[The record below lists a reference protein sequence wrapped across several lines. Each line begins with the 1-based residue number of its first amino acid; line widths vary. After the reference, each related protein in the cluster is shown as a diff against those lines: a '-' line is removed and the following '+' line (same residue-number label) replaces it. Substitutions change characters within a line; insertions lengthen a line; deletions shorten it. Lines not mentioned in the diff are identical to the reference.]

1 VATKNSEVDAL
12 FQLALPEFTAA
23 RNALASRLQK
33 AGDKEAAAT
42 VKSLA
47 KPPVSAW
54 VVNQLYWRNRE
65 AFDRLLTA
73 GARLRQAQASQ
84 LAGHKTNLRE
94 LLTTH
99 RETLTELSKQAA
111 ALLSQ
116 SGHQPSP
123 DIMRRVTMTL
133 EGLAAQ
139 GLLEGAPAAGRL
151 TADVDPPGF
160 ETISALAP
168 RAAGDKPA
176 AAGDKPAR
184 EAGDSRVLAFRAN
197 QRVAA
202 NGRGKHKGAATRAD
216 DAARDAERRKAAR
229 AALKSAERALAEAR
243 RDAAAAEAALKKA
256 AAKLKDV
263 EKEKK
268 DLEARLEKAT
278 AVAETARQAARKTAS
293 EAADA
298 AQVVED
304 AERAVE
310 AARVTA
316 EET

>member
-1 VATKNSEVDAL
+1 VGSRISEVDGL
-12 FQLALPEFTAA
+12 FQLPLPEFTAA
-23 RNALASRLQK
+23 RNALASKLHK
-33 AGDKEAAAT
+33 AGDKDTAAQ
-42 VKSLA
+42 VKGLT

-54 VVNQLYWRNRE
+54 VVNQLYWRDRE

-84 LAGHKTNLRE
+84 LAGHVTNLRE
-94 LLTTH
+94 LLTAH
-99 RETLTELSKQAA
+99 RETLTELSRQAA
-111 ALLSQ
+111 AILTE

-123 DIMRRVTMTL
+123 DVMRRVTMTL

-176 AAGDKPAR
+176 RAAGDA
-184 EAGDSRVLAFRAN
+184 RVLAFHAN
-197 QRVAA
+197 KRIAA
-202 NGRGKHKGAATRAD
+202 NGKGARKGESAAD
-216 DAARDAERRKAAR
+216 AKARDAERRKAAQ
-229 AALKSAERALAEAR
+229 AALKAAERALTEAR
-243 RDAAAAEAALKKA
+243 RDAATAEAAMKKA
-256 AAKLKDV
+256 ATRLKEI
-263 EKEKK
+263 EKEKQ
-268 DLEARLEKAT
+268 DLEARLEKL
-278 AVAETARQAARKTAS
+278 VAASESARQAARKTAS

-310 AARVTA
+310 AAR
-316 EET
+316 EQI

>member
-1 VATKNSEVDAL
+1 MATRNSEVDGL
-12 FQLALPEFTAA
+12 FQLPLPEFTAA
-23 RNALASRLQK
+23 RNALASKLQK
-33 AGDKEAAAT
+33 AGDKETAAQ
-42 VKSLA
+42 VKGLT

-54 VVNQLYWRNRE
+54 VVNQLYWRDRN

-84 LAGHKTNLRE
+84 LAGQVTNLRE
-94 LLTTH
+94 LLNTH

-111 ALLSQ
+111 AILSQ

-123 DIMRRVTMTL
+123 DVMRRVTMTL

-139 GLLEGAPAAGRL
+139 GLLDGAPAAGRL

-168 RAAGDKPA
+168 RN
-176 AAGDKPAR
+176 AGDKPAR
-184 EAGDSRVLAFRAN
+184 PAGDARVLAFHAN
-197 QRVAA
+197 KRTAS
-202 NGRGKHKGAATRAD
+202 NGKGAHKGGNDATAK
-216 DAARDAERRKAAR
+216 ARDAERRQAAQ
-229 AALKSAERALAEAR
+229 AALKAAERALAEAK
-243 RDAAAAEAALKKA
+243 RDAASAEAAMKKA
-256 AAKLKDV
+256 AVKLKDA

-268 DLEARLEKAT
+268 DLDLRLEKAT
-278 AVAETARQAARKTAS
+278 AAAESARQAARKTAS

-304 AERAVE
+304 AERAVDK
-310 AARVTA
+310 AR
-316 EET
+316 EDLDG

>member
-33 AGDKEAAAT
+33 AGDKDAAAT

-54 VVNQLYWRNRE
+54 VVNQLYWRSRE
-65 AFDRLLTA
+65 AFERLLTV

-84 LAGHKTNLRE
+84 LAGHVTNLRE

-99 RETLTELSKQAA
+99 RETLTELSKQAGA
-111 ALLSQ
+111 ILSQ

-123 DIMRRVTMTL
+123 DVMRRVTMTL

-139 GLLEGAPAAGRL
+139 GLVEGAPAAGRL

-176 AAGDKPAR
+176 RDIGDA
-184 EAGDSRVLAFRAN
+184 RVLAFRAN

-202 NGRGKHKGAATRAD
+202 NGKGKHKGESSAHA
-216 DAARDAERRKAAR
+216 AARQAARRKAAQ

-243 RDAAAAEAALKKA
+243 RDGASAEAALKKA
-256 AAKLKDV
+256 AAKLKEI

-268 DLEARLEKAT
+268 DLEARLEKIT
-278 AVAETARQAARKTAS
+278 AASETARQAARKTAS

-298 AQVVED
+298 AQIVED

-310 AARVTA
+310 KAR
-316 EET
+316 EELA

>member
-1 VATKNSEVDAL
+1 MASKNSEVDAL

-23 RNALASRLQK
+23 RNALASQLQK

-54 VVNQLYWRNRE
+54 AVNQLFWRNRE

-84 LAGHKTNLRE
+84 LAGHVTNLRE

-99 RETLTELSKQAA
+99 RATLTELSRQAA
-111 ALLSQ
+111 TILSE

-123 DIMRRVTMTL
+123 DVMRRVTMTL

-139 GLLEGAPAAGRL
+139 GLLDGAPAAGRL

-168 RAAGDKPA
+168 RP
-176 AAGDKPAR
+176 AGDKPAR
-184 EAGDSRVLAFRAN
+184 DPGDGRVLAFRAN

-202 NGRGKHKGAATRAD
+202 NGKGKHKAIAGA
-216 DAARDAERRKAAR
+216 DAKARDAERRKAAQ
-229 AALKSAERALAEAR
+229 AALKAAERALTEAR
-243 RDAAAAEAALKKA
+243 RDAATAEAALKKA
-256 AAKLKDV
+256 AAKLKDA
-263 EKEKK
+263 EKDKK
-268 DLEARLEKAT
+268 DLEARLEKAG
-278 AVAETARQAARKTAS
+278 AAAETARQAARKTAS

-310 AARVTA
+310 KAR
-316 EET
+316 EEL

>member
-1 VATKNSEVDAL
+1 MATKNSEVDAL

-33 AGDKEAAAT
+33 AGDKQAAAT

-47 KPPVSAW
+47 KPPLSAW

-65 AFDRLLTA
+65 PFDRLLKA

-84 LAGHKTNLRE
+84 LAGHATNLRE
-94 LLTTH
+94 LLTAH

-111 ALLSQ
+111 AILSE

-123 DIMRRVTMTL
+123 DVMRRVTMTL

-139 GLLEGAPAAGRL
+139 GLLDGAPAAGRL
-151 TADVDPPGF
+151 IADVDPPGF

-168 RAAGDKPA
+168 RP
-176 AAGDKPAR
+176 AGDKPAR
-184 EAGDSRVLAFRAN
+184 NAGDARVLAFHAN

-202 NGRGKHKGAATRAD
+202 HGKGKHKGAAGAD
-216 DAARDAERRKAAR
+216 TAARDGERRKAAQ

-243 RDAAAAEAALKKA
+243 RDAATAEAALKKA
-256 AAKLKDV
+256 AARLKDA
-263 EKEKK
+263 EKDKQE
-268 DLEARLEKAT
+268 LEARLEKAT
-278 AVAETARQAARKTAS
+278 AAADTARQAARKTAS

-304 AERAVE
+304 AERAVD

>member
-65 AFDRLLTA
+65 TFDRLLTA

-84 LAGHKTNLRE
+84 LAGHATNLRE

-99 RETLTELSKQAA
+99 RGTLTELSKQAS

-123 DIMRRVTMTL
+123 DVMRRVTMTL

-168 RAAGDKPA
+168 RP
-176 AAGDKPAR
+176 AGDKPAR

-197 QRVAA
+197 QRVPA
-202 NGRGKHKGAATRAD
+202 NGKGNRKELDNAD
-216 DAARDAERRKAAR
+216 AKARDAERRKAAQ
-229 AALKSAERALAEAR
+229 AALKAAERALTEAT
-243 RDAAAAEAALKKA
+243 RDAATAEAALKKA
-256 AAKLKDV
+256 AAKLKDA

-268 DLEARLEKAT
+268 DLEARLEKA
-278 AVAETARQAARKTAS
+278 VAAADTARQAARKTAS
-293 EAADA
+293 ETADA

-304 AERAVE
+304 AERAVDK
-310 AARVTA
+310 ARQQL
-316 EET
+316 E

>member
-1 VATKNSEVDAL
+1 MATKNSEVDAL

-33 AGDKEAAAT
+33 AGDKETAAT

-54 VVNQLYWRNRE
+54 VVNQLYWRHRE
-65 AFDRLLTA
+65 AFERLLTA

-84 LAGHKTNLRE
+84 LAGHVTNLRE
-94 LLTTH
+94 LLNTH
-99 RETLTELSKQAA
+99 RETLTELSKQAS

-123 DIMRRVTMTL
+123 DVMRRVTMTL

-139 GLLEGAPAAGRL
+139 GLLEGAPSAGRL

-168 RAAGDKPA
+168 RAT
-176 AAGDKPAR
+176 GDKPAR
-184 EAGDSRVLAFRAN
+184 DPGDARVLAFRAN

-202 NGRGKHKGAATRAD
+202 NGKTKFKGDGSAD
-216 DAARDAERRKAAR
+216 AKARDAERRKAAQ
-229 AALKSAERALAEAR
+229 AVLKTAERELTDAQ
-243 RDAAAAEAALKKA
+243 RDAATAEAAMKKA
-256 AAKLKDV
+256 ATKLKDL
-263 EKEKK
+263 EQEKK
-268 DLEARLEKAT
+268 ALEERLEKAT
-278 AVAETARQAARKTAS
+278 AAAESARQAARKTAS
-293 EAADA
+293 EAAEA
-298 AQVVED
+298 AQIVED

-310 AARVTA
+310 KAR
-316 EET
+316 EKLE

>member
-1 VATKNSEVDAL
+1 VDGL
-12 FQLALPEFTAA
+12 FQLPLPEFTAA
-23 RNALASRLQK
+23 RNALASKLQK
-33 AGDKEAAAT
+33 AGDKDTAAQ
-42 VKSLA
+42 VKGLT

-54 VVNQLYWRNRE
+54 VVNQLYWRDRN

-84 LAGHKTNLRE
+84 LAGQVTNLRE

-99 RETLTELSKQAA
+99 RETLTDLSKQAA
-111 ALLSQ
+111 AILSQ

-123 DIMRRVTMTL
+123 DVMRRVTMTL

-168 RAAGDKPA
+168 RS
-176 AAGDKPAR
+176 AGDKPAR
-184 EAGDSRVLAFRAN
+184 PAGDARVLAFHAN
-197 QRVAA
+197 KRTAS
-202 NGRGKHKGAATRAD
+202 NGKGAHKGGND
-216 DAARDAERRKAAR
+216 
-229 AALKSAERALAEAR
+229 AALKAAERALAEAK
-243 RDAAAAEAALKKA
+243 RDAASAEAAMKKA
-256 AAKLKDV
+256 ALKLKDA

-268 DLEARLEKAT
+268 DLDLRLEQAT
-278 AVAETARQAARKTAS
+278 AAAEAARQAARKTAAG
-293 EAADA
+293 AADA
-298 AQVVED
+298 AQIVED

-310 AARVTA
+310 KAREDVDG
-316 EET
+316 

>member
-1 VATKNSEVDAL
+1 VASKNSEVDGL
-12 FQLALPEFTAA
+12 FQLPLPEFTAA

-33 AGDKEAAAT
+33 GGDKDTAAQ
-42 VKSLA
+42 VKGLT

-65 AFDRLLTA
+65 AFDRLLAT

-84 LAGHKTNLRE
+84 LAGQVTNLRE

-99 RETLTELSKQAA
+99 RETLTDLSRQAA
-111 ALLSQ
+111 TILTQ

-123 DIMRRVTMTL
+123 DVMRRVTMTL

-168 RAAGDKPA
+168 RQG
-176 AAGDKPAR
+176 GDKPAR
-184 EAGDSRVLAFRAN
+184 PAGDARVLAFHAN
-197 QRVAA
+197 KRTAG
-202 NGRGKHKGAATRAD
+202 NGKGAHKGGSAA
-216 DAARDAERRKAAR
+216 DAKIRDAERRKAAQ
-229 AALKSAERALAEAR
+229 AALKAAERELTEAR
-243 RDAAAAEAALKKA
+243 RDAAAAEVAMKKA
-256 AAKLKDV
+256 ATKLKDV

-278 AVAETARQAARKTAS
+278 TTAEAARQAARKTAS

-298 AQVVED
+298 AQVLED
-304 AERAVE
+304 AERAVD
-310 AARVTA
+310 AAR
-316 EET
+316 ERLDD

>member
-176 AAGDKPAR
+176 R

-229 AALKSAERALAEAR
+229 TALKSAERALAEAR

>member
-12 FQLALPEFTAA
+12 FQLALPEFTPA

-54 VVNQLYWRNRE
+54 VVNQLHWRHRE

-84 LAGHKTNLRE
+84 LAGHATNLRE

-99 RETLTELSKQAA
+99 RETLTELSKKAA
-111 ALLSQ
+111 AILSE

-123 DIMRRVTMTL
+123 DVMRRVTMTL

-139 GLLEGAPAAGRL
+139 GLLDGAPAAGRL

-176 AAGDKPAR
+176 RSGGDA
-184 EAGDSRVLAFRAN
+184 RVLTFRAN

-202 NGRGKHKGAATRAD
+202 NGKGKHKGATGA
-216 DAARDAERRKAAR
+216 DAAARNAERRKAAQ

-268 DLEARLEKAT
+268 ELEARLEKAT
-278 AVAETARQAARKTAS
+278 AAADTARQAARKTAS

-310 AARVTA
+310 TARSTAA
-316 EET
+316 ET

>member
-1 VATKNSEVDAL
+1 MPRRDSEIDDL
-12 FQLALPEFTAA
+12 FKLELADFTAA
-23 RNALASRLQK
+23 RNALASKLQK
-33 AGDKEAAAT
+33 AGDKDAAAQ
-42 VKSLA
+42 VKGLA

-84 LAGHKTNLRE
+84 LAGHVTNLRE

-99 RETLTELSKQAA
+99 RETLTELVKQAGTI
-111 ALLSQ
+111 LSK

-168 RAAGDKPA
+168 RQP
-176 AAGDKPAR
+176 GDKPAR
-184 EAGDSRVLAFRAN
+184 SAGDARVLAFHTNKRA
-197 QRVAA
+197 AA
-202 NGRGKHKGAATRAD
+202 NGKGAHKGASAAD
-216 DAARDAERRKAAR
+216 VKAREAERRKAAQ
-229 AALKSAERALAEAR
+229 AALKAAERALAEAK
-243 RDAAAAEAALKKA
+243 RDAAAAEAAMKKA
-256 AAKLKDV
+256 AVTLKDI
-263 EKEKK
+263 EKEKQQ
-268 DLEARLEKAT
+268 LEERLEKIT
-278 AVAETARQAARKTAS
+278 AQAESARQAARRTAS

-310 AARVTA
+310 NAREQLDQA
-316 EET
+316 

>member
-1 VATKNSEVDAL
+1 VATRNSEVDGL
-12 FQLALPEFTAA
+12 FQLTLPEFTAA

-33 AGDKEAAAT
+33 DGDKEAAAT

-47 KPPVSAW
+47 KPPISAW

-65 AFDRLLTA
+65 AFDKLLTT

-84 LAGHKTNLRE
+84 LAGQVTNLRE
-94 LLTTH
+94 LLTTQ
-99 RETLTELSKQAA
+99 RETLTDLSRQAA
-111 ALLSQ
+111 AILAE

-123 DIMRRVTMTL
+123 DVMRRVTMTL

-139 GLLEGAPAAGRL
+139 GPLEGAPAAGRL

-160 ETISALAP
+160 ETITALAP

-176 AAGDKPAR
+176 HNTGDA
-184 EAGDSRVLAFRAN
+184 RVLAFRAN
-197 QRVAA
+197 QRGAP
-202 NGRGKHKGAATRAD
+202 NGKGKQKGLSST
-216 DAARDAERRKAAR
+216 DAKARDAERRKAAQ
-229 AALKSAERALAEAR
+229 AALKAAERALAEAR
-243 RDAAAAEAALKKA
+243 RDATTAEAALKKA
-256 AAKLKDV
+256 AAKLQDV

-268 DLEARLEKAT
+268 DLEARLEKAG
-278 AVAETARQAARKTAS
+278 AAADAARQAARKTAS

-304 AERAVE
+304 AERALE
-310 AARVTA
+310 KAR
-316 EET
+316 EQLDG

>member
-1 VATKNSEVDAL
+1 VASKDSEVDAL

-23 RNALASRLQK
+23 RNALASKLQK
-33 AGDKEAAAT
+33 AGDKTAAAE
-42 VKSLA
+42 VKALA

-54 VVNQLYWRNRE
+54 VVNQLFWSVRTG
-65 AFDRLLTA
+65 FDKLLTV

-84 LAGHKTNLRE
+84 LAGQATNLRE

-99 RETLTELSKQAA
+99 REALTELSRRAA
-111 ALLSQ
+111 AILSE

-123 DIMRRVTMTL
+123 DVMRRVTMTL

-139 GLLEGAPAAGRL
+139 GQRAGAPAPGRL

-160 ETISALAP
+160 ETITALAP
-168 RAAGDKPA
+168 RQ
-176 AAGDKPAR
+176 AGDKPAR
-184 EAGDSRVLAFRAN
+184 TGGDARVLAFHADRRAPAKGK
-197 QRVAA
+197 AA
-202 NGRGKHKGAATRAD
+202 KSGGTSAA
-216 DAARDAERRKAAR
+216 DAKARDAERRKAAQ
-229 AALKSAERALAEAR
+229 AALKIAERALADAKREA
-243 RDAAAAEAALKKA
+243 ASAEAALKKA
-256 AAKLKDV
+256 AARLKDL

-268 DLEARLEKAT
+268 DLEAGLEKAT
-278 AVAETARQAARKTAS
+278 AAAETARHAARKTAS

-310 AARVTA
+310 AARQQL
-316 EET
+316 E

>member
-1 VATKNSEVDAL
+1 MASKHSEVDGL
-12 FQLALPEFTAA
+12 FQLPLPEFTAA
-23 RNALASRLQK
+23 RNALASKLQK
-33 AGDKEAAAT
+33 AGDKDTAVQ
-42 VKSLA
+42 VKELT

-54 VVNQLYWRNRE
+54 VVNQLYWRNRDT
-65 AFDRLLTA
+65 FDRLLTM

-84 LAGHKTNLRE
+84 LAGQVTNLRE

-99 RETLTELSKQAA
+99 RETLTELSRQAA
-111 ALLSQ
+111 AILSQ

-123 DIMRRVTMTL
+123 DVMRRVTMTL

-139 GLLEGAPAAGRL
+139 GQLDGAPAAGRL

-176 AAGDKPAR
+176 RPAGDA
-184 EAGDSRVLAFRAN
+184 RVLAFHAN
-197 QRVAA
+197 KRTAA
-202 NGRGKHKGAATRAD
+202 NGKGAHKGESAA
-216 DAARDAERRKAAR
+216 DAKARDAERRKAAQ
-229 AALKSAERALAEAR
+229 AALKAAERALTEAQ
-243 RDAAAAEAALKKA
+243 RDAATAEAAMKKA
-256 AAKLKDV
+256 ATRLKEI

-268 DLEARLEKAT
+268 DLEAQLEKVVAT
-278 AVAETARQAARKTAS
+278 SESARQAARKTAS
-293 EAADA
+293 DAADA

-310 AARVTA
+310 TAR
-316 EET
+316 EQL

>member
-1 VATKNSEVDAL
+1 MATKNSEVDAL
-12 FQLALPEFTAA
+12 FQLALPEFTSA

-42 VKSLA
+42 VKSLP
-47 KPPVSAW
+47 KPPASAW

-84 LAGHKTNLRE
+84 LAGHATNLRE

-111 ALLSQ
+111 ALLKQ

-176 AAGDKPAR
+176 RGGGDA
-184 EAGDSRVLAFRAN
+184 RVLAFRAN

-202 NGRGKHKGAATRAD
+202 NGKGTHKGTARAD
-216 DAARDAERRKAAR
+216 AAARDAERRKAVQ
-229 AALKSAERALAEAR
+229 AALKDAERALVEAR
-243 RDAAAAEAALKKA
+243 RDAATAEAALKKA
-256 AAKLKDV
+256 AARLKDI
-263 EKEKK
+263 EKDKK
-268 DLEARLEKAT
+268 ALEARLEKAT
-278 AVAETARQAARKTAS
+278 TAADTARQAARKTAS

-310 AARVTA
+310 AARATA

>member
-1 VATKNSEVDAL
+1 MSKTSEVDGL
-12 FQLALPEFTAA
+12 FQLPLPEFTAA
-23 RNALASRLQK
+23 RNALASKLQK
-33 AGDKEAAAT
+33 AGDKDIAAQ
-42 VKSLA
+42 VKGLT

-84 LAGHKTNLRE
+84 LAGHVTNLRE

-99 RETLTELSKQAA
+99 RETLTELSKQAS

-123 DIMRRVTMTL
+123 DVMRRVTMTL

-176 AAGDKPAR
+176 RPAGDA
-184 EAGDSRVLAFRAN
+184 RVLAFHANKRAP
-197 QRVAA
+197 A
-202 NGRGKHKGAATRAD
+202 NGKGAHKGESAA
-216 DAARDAERRKAAR
+216 DAKARDAERRKAAQ
-229 AALKSAERALAEAR
+229 AALKAAERALTEAQ
-243 RDAAAAEAALKKA
+243 RDAATAEAAMKKA
-256 AAKLKDV
+256 ATRLK
-263 EKEKK
+263 EIETEKK
-268 DLEARLEKAT
+268 DLEAQLEKVVAT
-278 AVAETARQAARKTAS
+278 SESARQAARKTAS
-293 EAADA
+293 DAADA

-310 AARVTA
+310 AAR
-316 EET
+316 EQL